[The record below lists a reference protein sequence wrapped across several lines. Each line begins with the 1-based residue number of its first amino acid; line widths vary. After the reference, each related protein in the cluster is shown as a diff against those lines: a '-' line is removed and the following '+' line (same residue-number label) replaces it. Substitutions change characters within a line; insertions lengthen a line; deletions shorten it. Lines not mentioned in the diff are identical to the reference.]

1 MSYYNITMKSNQW
14 LQIHQLDD
22 KLLAY
27 NTLKT
32 ALPPPDGWVC
42 HIRKSL
48 GITLEQLGK
57 KLGITKQSAR
67 AIEQREREETLTIQ
81 GLKQAASA
89 MDMQLVYVLL
99 PKDESVETM
108 IYRKAE
114 ELAKMLVQRTSQS
127 MLLEDQEISYQR
139 KEKAI
144 SERALD
150 IAHNLPKALW
160 D

>member
-1 MSYYNITMKSNQW
+1 MKSNQW

-89 MDMQLVYVLL
+89 MEMQLVYVLL

>member
-1 MSYYNITMKSNQW
+1 MKSNQW

-89 MDMQLVYVLL
+89 MDMQLVYVLI

>member
-1 MSYYNITMKSNQW
+1 MKSKQW
-14 LQIHQLDD
+14 LQLHQLDD
-22 KLLAY
+22 KLLVY
-27 NTLKT
+27 NTLKN
-32 ALPPPDGWVC
+32 LSPPTDGWLR

-48 GITLEQLGK
+48 GMTLEQLGN

-67 AIEQREREETLTIQ
+67 AIEQREKEGTLTIQ
-81 GLKQAASA
+81 SLKQAASA

-114 ELAKMLVQRTSQS
+114 ELAKMLVQRTSHS

-139 KEKAI
+139 KERAI
-144 SERALD
+144 SDRTLD

>member
-1 MSYYNITMKSNQW
+1 MKSKQW

-22 KLLAY
+22 KLLIY
-27 NTLKT
+27 NTIKNT
-32 ALPPPDGWVC
+32 SAPTDGWLR

-48 GITLEQLGK
+48 GMTLEQLGN

-67 AIEQREREETLTIQ
+67 AIEQREKEGTLTIQ
-81 GLKQAASA
+81 SLKQAASA

-139 KEKAI
+139 KERAI
-144 SERALD
+144 SDRTLD

>member
-1 MSYYNITMKSNQW
+1 MKSNQW

-127 MLLEDQEISYQR
+127 IPLSIKR
-139 KEKAI
+139 I
-144 SERALD
+144 
-150 IAHNLPKALW
+150 P
-160 D
+160 

>member
-89 MDMQLVYVLL
+89 MEMQLVYVLL

>member
-1 MSYYNITMKSNQW
+1 MKSKQW
-14 LQIHQLDD
+14 LQLHQLDD
-22 KLLAY
+22 KLLVY
-27 NTLKT
+27 NTLKNLSAPT
-32 ALPPPDGWVC
+32 DGWLRQ
-42 HIRKSL
+42 IRKSL
-48 GITLEQLGK
+48 GMTLEQLGN

-67 AIEQREREETLTIQ
+67 AIEQREKEGTLTIQ

-114 ELAKMLVQRTSQS
+114 ELAKMLVQRTSHS

>member
-1 MSYYNITMKSNQW
+1 
-14 LQIHQLDD
+14 
-22 KLLAY
+22 
-27 NTLKT
+27 
-32 ALPPPDGWVC
+32 
-42 HIRKSL
+42 
-48 GITLEQLGK
+48 
-57 KLGITKQSAR
+57 
-67 AIEQREREETLTIQ
+67 
-81 GLKQAASA
+81 

-114 ELAKMLVQRTSQS
+114 ELAKMLVQRTSHS

>member
-1 MSYYNITMKSNQW
+1 MKSNQW